1 MRISICLAAFAVVA
15 SSVAAAQQTV
25 AAQEPAAQQQTPA
38 PSPHVDKARAFVDL
52 LVKRDFAAA
61 VAGFDA
67 TMTKMLTEAKLRE
80 FWTTVVT
87 QAGAFQAIDDV
98 RAQPR
103 GPYTAVVMTSSFER
117 AKADITVVYD
127 AAGRIAGFNIR
138 PAAPPASPP
147 PPYADVAAF
156 AERDV
161 VVGSGEWAVPGTL
174 SLPKGAGPFPAVVLV
189 HGSGPNDRDETVGPN
204 KPFRDIAHGLAS
216 RGIAVLRYD
225 KRTMVHGA
233 KLAQIAKPT
242 VAEEAVDDA
251 ALAVQALAAMPEIA
265 RDRIF
270 VLGHSLGGMLVPRIA
285 AAAPQAR
292 GFIVMAGPA
301 RPMEQAMLEQTQYMA
316 GLDGAIT
323 PDEQARIDEMQQV
336 VEGVRALTPENAE
349 SAEPL
354 AGVPP
359 SYWLDLRGY
368 DPPAAAKAVTRPML
382 VLHGERDYQVTMPE
396 FERWK
401 DALEDRDDVTMKSY
415 RTLNHLFMPGT
426 GPGNPQEYA
435 VAGHVA
441 EEVVRDI
448 AEWIAELE

>member
-1 MRISICLAAFAVVA
+1 MRIATRVSAALALVFALALSAVVA
-15 SSVAAAQQTV
+15 AQQ
-25 AAQEPAAQQQTPA
+25 APAPQQSPAAT
-38 PSPHVDKARAFVDL
+38 PHVENARAFVDL
-52 LVKRDFAAA
+52 LVKRDFASA
-61 VAGFDA
+61 VAGFNA
-67 TMTKMLTEAKLRE
+67 TMAKALTEPKLRE

-87 QAGAFQAIDDV
+87 QAGAFQTIDTA
-98 RAQPR
+98 RAEPR
-103 GPYTAVVMTSSFER
+103 GAYTAVVMTSSFER
-117 AKADITVVYD
+117 AQTDITVVYD
-127 AAGRIAGFNIR
+127 TAGKIAGFNIR
-138 PAAPPASPP
+138 PAAPPPSPP
-147 PPYADVAAF
+147 PSYADAAAF

-161 VVGSGEWAVPGTL
+161 TVGSGEWALPGTL
-174 SLPKGAGPFPAVVLV
+174 SVPKGTGPFPAVVLV
-189 HGSGPNDRDETVGPN
+189 HGSGPNDRDESIGPN

-242 VAEEAVDDA
+242 VAHEAVDDA
-251 ALAVQALAAMPEIA
+251 VLAVEALAAMPEIA

-285 AAAPQAR
+285 AGAPQAR

-301 RPMEQAMLEQTQYMA
+301 RPLEQAMLEQTEYMA

-323 PDEQARIDEMQQV
+323 PDEQARIDEMRKMAD
-336 VEGVRALTPENAE
+336 GVRALTPESVD
-349 SAEPL
+349 SAEAL

-368 DPPAAAKAVTRPML
+368 DPPDAAKAVTRPML
-382 VLHGERDYQVTMPE
+382 VLQGERDYQVTMAE

-401 DALEDRDDVTMKSY
+401 AALDDRDDVELKSY

-435 VAGHVA
+435 TAAHVA

-448 AEWIAELE
+448 AAWIGKVK